1 MTAVTAGSWRKLMVS
16 LLIGNAIA
24 AMAFSEVM
32 PFLPYFLRGLGHFTR
47 CELNNYSAITFA
59 STYIVAIV
67 LSPVWGK
74 LGDRFGRKPILL
86 LSSLGAALA
95 ISSLAWVTSV
105 SGLITVRLFQGRFI
119 ARHSSINYEKYCFIN

>member
-1 MTAVTAGSWRKLMVS
+1 MTSVAAENWRKLMVS

-47 CELNNYSAITFA
+47 YELNNYSAITFA